1 MTKKNILILTADAGF
16 GHRSTA
22 NALAK
27 AFELRYGDAA
37 AVTIVNPLDEEGA
50 PPFMRDAESDYD
62 KLATQW
68 PSFYKLGYKMTDLA
82 LTTSVTETAYVL
94 MMYDLI
100 ARLMKEHR
108 PDVVVI
114 TFPTYQYPVA
124 AYRRLS
130 GHNVPMVTIV
140 TDLMSLQK
148 MWFTTSAD
156 LCLVPT
162 QHAADLA
169 LERGLDA
176 ESVHVTGLPV
186 NPSLADRPSKAEA
199 RAALGWPA
207 DKFTVLVAGSKRV
220 ERLDE
225 FAHVLNHAG
234 FDLHLAAV
242 AGGNDE
248 LYDKLQAADWH
259 IPVTLYNFVDNMPD
273 MLHAAD
279 CVVSKAGGLIVTE
292 SLACG
297 LPLLLVQVIP
307 GQETGNA
314 ELVTREGAGELVLEP
329 LAFLEAMGDWLAD
342 GGRLYRERA
351 ANARRL
357 GRPEAA
363 FDAVDLIWDV
373 CREGSTQRAARF
385 PISRAKMKELLQ
397 SFGNAL
403 SLSDSSSP

>member
-1 MTKKNILILTADAGF
+1 MCI
-16 GHRSTA
+16 
-22 NALAK
+22 
-27 AFELRYGDAA
+27 
-37 AVTIVNPLDEEGA
+37 
-50 PPFMRDAESDYD
+50 RD
-62 KLATQW
+62 
-68 PSFYKLGYKMTDLA
+68 
-82 LTTSVTETAYVL
+82 
-94 MMYDLI
+94 
-100 ARLMKEHR
+100 R
-108 PDVVVI
+108 
-114 TFPTYQYPVA
+114 
-124 AYRRLS
+124 
-130 GHNVPMVTIV
+130 
-140 TDLMSLQK
+140 
-148 MWFTTSAD
+148 
-156 LCLVPT
+156 
-162 QHAADLA
+162 
-169 LERGLDA
+169 
-176 ESVHVTGLPV
+176 
-186 NPSLADRPSKAEA
+186 
-199 RAALGWPA
+199 
-207 DKFTVLVAGSKRV
+207 
-220 ERLDE
+220 
-225 FAHVLNHAG
+225 
-234 FDLHLAAV
+234 HLAAV

-248 LYDKLQAADWH
+248 LYGKLQAADWH
-259 IPVTLYNFVDNMPD
+259 IPVTLYNFVDNMSD

-329 LAFLEAMGDWLAD
+329 LAFLEALGDWLAD
-342 GGRLYRERA
+342 GGRLYHERA

>member
-1 MTKKNILILTADAGF
+1 
-16 GHRSTA
+16 
-22 NALAK
+22 
-27 AFELRYGDAA
+27 
-37 AVTIVNPLDEEGA
+37 
-50 PPFMRDAESDYD
+50 
-62 KLATQW
+62 
-68 PSFYKLGYKMTDLA
+68 
-82 LTTSVTETAYVL
+82 
-94 MMYDLI
+94 
-100 ARLMKEHR
+100 
-108 PDVVVI
+108 
-114 TFPTYQYPVA
+114 
-124 AYRRLS
+124 
-130 GHNVPMVTIV
+130 
-140 TDLMSLQK
+140 MSLQK
-148 MWFTTSAD
+148 MWFTTSTD

-186 NPSLADRPSKAEA
+186 NPALADRPDKAEA
-199 RAALGWPA
+199 RAALGWPV

-225 FAHVLNHAG
+225 FAPVLVLNHAG

-248 LYDKLQAADWH
+248 LYEKLRAADWH
-259 IPVTLYNFVDNMPD
+259 IPVSLYNFVDNMPD

-279 CVVSKAGGLIVTE
+279 CVVSKAGGL
-292 SLACG
+292 
-297 LPLLLVQVIP
+297 PLLLVQVIP

-314 ELVTREGAGELVLEP
+314 ELVTHEGAGELVLEP
-329 LAFLEAMGDWLAD
+329 LALLEALGDWLAD

-363 FDAVDLIWDV
+363 FDAVELIWDV
-373 CREGSTQRAARF
+373 CREGWTQRAARF

-403 SLSDSSSP
+403 SLSDSSS